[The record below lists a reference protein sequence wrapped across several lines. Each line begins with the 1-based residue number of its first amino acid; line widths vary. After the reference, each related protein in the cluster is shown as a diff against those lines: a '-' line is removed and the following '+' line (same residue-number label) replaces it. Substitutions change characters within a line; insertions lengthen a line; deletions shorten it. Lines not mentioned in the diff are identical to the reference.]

1 MDQSIARES
10 EANRI
15 ITLIKDLISNLGFP
29 IVMVGY
35 FIWDK
40 TKVTNKLVEVINN
53 NNVILNKLISKL
65 DRVVDTDDL
74 TKGE

>member
-1 MDQSIARES
+1 MDV
-10 EANRI
+10 
-15 ITLIKDLISNLGFP
+15 TMIKDLISNLGFP

-65 DRVVDTDDL
+65 DRVVDTDDP